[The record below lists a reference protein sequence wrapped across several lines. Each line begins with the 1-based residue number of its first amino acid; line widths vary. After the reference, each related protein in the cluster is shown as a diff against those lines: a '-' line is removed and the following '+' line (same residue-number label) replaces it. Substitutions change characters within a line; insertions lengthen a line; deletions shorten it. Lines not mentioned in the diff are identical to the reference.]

1 MSGAV
6 SASRAGAA
14 FRLSA
19 FYFATFLAVGVH
31 LPFWPLWLV
40 DKGLSPAEIG
50 LVAAATYLTKI
61 LVNPIVGHVVD
72 RRGDRRRPMVVL
84 ACGATLAWLGFHLAD
99 GFWGILAV
107 TSVSVGLWAGIMP
120 VGEIL
125 ALTTSAEKRLDYGR
139 LRLWGSLSFI
149 LAAILVGRLLT
160 DAAPGILVWLVAG
173 ALGLTALACL
183 ALPDSPIRPH
193 SERKPLPL
201 LPLLTKGVFLLFLA
215 AASLNQ
221 ASHTVYYAF
230 STIHWKAAGI
240 ADSTIGLLW
249 AEGVIAEI
257 ALFAFSGRAVRRIGP
272 AGLLLIATGAA
283 VLRWLVLGATTE
295 VPLLALAQLLHGA
308 TFGCAHL
315 GAMHMIQR
323 AVPAGL
329 AARAQGLYSA
339 IAMGVAP
346 GLMSPL
352 TGRLYEAL
360 GGTSFLVM
368 AVIGL
373 GAAAMA
379 WLLARHWNGGKL
391 L

>member
-1 MSGAV
+1 MTM
-6 SASRAGAA
+6 SRAGVA

-19 FYFATFLAVGVH
+19 FYFAIFLAVGVH

-84 ACGATLAWLGFHLAD
+84 AFGATLAWLGFTLVD

-107 TSVSVGLWAGIMP
+107 TSVSIGLWSGIMP

-125 ALTTSAEKRLDYGR
+125 ALTTSAERRLDYGR

-160 DAAPGILVWLVAG
+160 HAAPEILLWLVAG
-173 ALGLTALACL
+173 ALALTGLTCL
-183 ALPDSPIRPH
+183 TLPDSPVRPH
-193 SERKPLPL
+193 AEHKPPPL
-201 LPLLTKGVFLLFLA
+201 LPLVSKGVFLLFLA
-215 AASLNQ
+215 ATSLNQ

-240 ADSTIGLLW
+240 SDSTIGLLW

-257 ALFAFSGRAVRRIGP
+257 VLFAFSGRVMRHIGP
-272 AGLLLIATGAA
+272 AGLVLIATGAA
-283 VLRWLVLGATTE
+283 ILRWLVLGATTE
-295 VPLLALAQLLHGA
+295 VPLLALAQLLHCA

-339 IAMGVAP
+339 VAMGVAP

-352 TGRLYEAL
+352 TGQLYESL
-360 GGTSFLVM
+360 GAASFLVM
-368 AVIGL
+368 AAISL
-373 GAAAMA
+373 SSAAMA